1 MSITINVTQE
11 DIDKAIE
18 AREHDFWDVLAE
30 CPIAR
35 ASSRALNKEC
45 WSNYTCVHTPE
56 HMTIMFFHPLEVIM
70 WIEAFDHHGPVQ
82 PFSFEVELEPQIDN

>member
-18 AREHDFWDVLAE
+18 SREYDSWNILAD

-45 WSNYTCVHTPE
+45 WSNYTCVHID
-56 HMTIMFFHPLEVIM
+56 MKIQFFNPPHVNL
-70 WIEAFDHHGPVQ
+70 WIEAFDAHVSVE